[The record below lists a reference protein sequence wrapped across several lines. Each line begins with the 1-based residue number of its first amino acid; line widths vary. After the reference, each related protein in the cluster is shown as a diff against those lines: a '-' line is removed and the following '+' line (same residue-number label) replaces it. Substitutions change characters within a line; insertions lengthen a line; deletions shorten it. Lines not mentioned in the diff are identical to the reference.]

1 MKPDAIGEAAGQR
14 GIKRNDVGVAAGVA
28 ACWGCLV
35 AVGAYAVVRGV
46 QFFVY
51 PDPDPAMLVWSAHA
65 GFFWRCW
72 TCAYAGGIAA
82 FVAYLGTR
90 AWFDLSVRA
99 LRPAI
104 AVVAILLAVQVT
116 FLP

>member
-1 MKPDAIGEAAGQR
+1 LKPDQ
-14 GIKRNDVGVAAGVA
+14 VGLTAGVA
-28 ACWGCLV
+28 ASWGCVV
-35 AVGAYAVVRGV
+35 AVGAYAVVRGI

-51 PDPDPAMLVWSAHA
+51 PDPDPATLVWSAHA

-72 TCAYAGGIAA
+72 TCAYAGGIAS

-90 AWFDLSVRA
+90 ARFDLSVRA
-99 LRPAI
+99 LAPAI
-104 AVVAILLAVQVT
+104 AVVALLLAVQVT